1 MINKKIICIFS
12 LLLCTLACSC
22 VNTTNTVKTKYIN
35 SKWEKH
41 SEGKYEI
48 ISSAENMI
56 NYLNNLETENDKTEF
71 TNYYNEKYFS
81 NKQVIALKL
90 EENSKDNINELTS
103 YEIKNNELIIRIKT
117 KTYGTTM
124 EMSNMVVF
132 LTLYNEEMQNFENVK
147 IIKNNTLILAEEV
160 NEQRISYLQKE
171 LQIDVHDS
179 SNLEIIINSYEK
191 FNEFIDSDNAECY
204 ISREELLTIYNE
216 EYFNEKALIYVSKST
231 STYVNDEKI
240 IKLNKLDNTLLVY
253 ITFYKTTAQMI
264 SGVHFFIEVNQE
276 DIKNTENVEIKLL
289 DYISDNK

>member
-22 VNTTNTVKTKYIN
+22 VNTTNTIKTKYIN

-48 ISSAENMI
+48 ISSTENMI

-71 TNYYNEKYFS
+71 SNYYNEKYFS

-132 LTLYNEEMQNFENVK
+132 LTLYNEEMQNFGNVK

-216 EYFNEKALIYVSKST
+216 EYFNEKALIYVSKRLVGNKST
-231 STYVNDEKI
+231 
-240 IKLNKLDNTLLVY
+240 LNKVLIVLDL
-253 ITFYKTTAQMI
+253 FTTAD
-264 SGVHFFIEVNQE
+264 FFEFLSAKKKMPLPHSTVFSVNFSSLFFNG
-276 DIKNTENVEIKLL
+276 IIHLL
-289 DYISDNK
+289 